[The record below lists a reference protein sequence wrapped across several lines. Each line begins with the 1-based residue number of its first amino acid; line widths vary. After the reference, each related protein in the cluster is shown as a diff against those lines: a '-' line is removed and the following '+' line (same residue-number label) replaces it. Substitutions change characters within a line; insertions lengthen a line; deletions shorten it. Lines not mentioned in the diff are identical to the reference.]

1 MPSDDRKVP
10 ELRAPKQNAA
20 LARAAKALGS
30 VEGAIDKYAEL
41 PLDIFLPVSS
51 EFLEK
56 LSYGDP
62 FFRQAPAGTGSR
74 IPMTADR
81 EYLMEALF
89 GAGTV
94 APMAQGAARAGRAL
108 GQRMQPQADELS
120 SVLDAVE
127 AQRFSRGGKVV
138 DLLAEV
144 LKGKSKAKPTKD
156 APDPSRRAAL
166 GLPKDL
172 TPKPGE
178 MVVKEEVKKAP
189 KTGETSVS
197 LTEAMNVPMS
207 RRDVLRAGAGQAIS
221 AMAPRG
227 ALGALV
233 KAAGSPTGVIE
244 QAITQ
249 PALSPAKAAMAAPL
263 SVQAMIAKAIKE
275 AQEAGVEL
283 SGDDLME
290 RVIAQKPRMRP
301 RTEEGEDNLRIRI
314 LDMADPESFDIAGVY
329 RESPGPLGLMMDMM
343 DIKRSQDLRQ
353 VLRQV
358 REMNPEHYEKLKKV
372 SRDIDDFL
380 GDAYGDE
387 LRDLAQEHGDDF
399 GDLLD

>member
-1 MPSDDRKVP
+1 MLFDPRLS
-10 ELRAPKQNAA
+10 A
-20 LARAAKALGS
+20 
-30 VEGAIDKYAEL
+30 Y
-41 PLDIFLPVSS
+41 LDY
-51 EFLEK
+51 LE
-56 LSYGDP
+56 
-62 FFRQAPAGTGSR
+62 RQQVQHYSK
-74 IPMTADR
+74 
-81 EYLMEALF
+81 
-89 GAGTV
+89 
-94 APMAQGAARAGRAL
+94 
-108 GQRMQPQADELS
+108 
-120 SVLDAVE
+120 
-127 AQRFSRGGKVV
+127 GGKVV
-138 DLLAEV
+138 ELLSELV
-144 LKGKSKAKPTKD
+144 KGKSRAKPTKD
-156 APDPSRRAAL
+156 APDPSRRSAL

-172 TPKPGE
+172 APQSNQ
-178 MVVKEEVKKAP
+178 VVT
-189 KTGETSVS
+189 KTNQEPNALS
-197 LTEAMNVPMS
+197 MNVPMT

-227 ALGALV
+227 ALGALI
-233 KAAGSPTGVIE
+233 KAAASPTGVIE

-343 DIKRSQDLRQ
+343 DIKRSQDLKQ

-387 LRDLAQEHGDDF
+387 LRDLAREHGDDF